1 MDNTSNLETYIT
13 NILPTIEEALLTSL
27 PAKPND
33 ARENLH
39 NAMQYSV
46 TAKAKRIRP
55 ILTLL
60 SHRLFCDNPK
70 KIMPLACAI
79 ELIHTYSLIHDD
91 LPAMDNDDY
100 RRGQLTCHKKYGEAI
115 AILAGDTLN
124 SFGFELLARE
134 LPKHFSPI
142 ACLKAIA
149 KLGHALGLDGM
160 SGGQTLDFLG
170 TKTQQD
176 LQYLESTHLKKTGAL
191 IQACL
196 YLPALLEEKEEEVQ
210 THLYQFGTH
219 LGLLFQITDDI
230 LDVVGASKDL
240 GKTGGK
246 DQEQQKLTYVSLSGI
261 EGARKLATH
270 EAQKAKEILTQINYP
285 THLLSDMVIRIEM
298 RTY

>member
-1 MDNTSNLETYIT
+1 MHNLDNYIEET
-13 NILPTIEEALLTSL
+13 LPKIEEALLTFL
-27 PAKPND
+27 PQKPND
-33 ARENLH
+33 VRSSLH
-39 NAMQYSV
+39 NAMHYSV

-55 ILTLL
+55 LLTLL
-60 SHRLFCDNPK
+60 SHQLFSDNPQ

-124 SFGFELLARE
+124 TFGFELLAEE
-134 LPKHFSPI
+134 LPKYFHPT
-142 ACLKAIA
+142 ACLKVIS
-149 KLGHALGLDGM
+149 KLGHALGLEGM
-160 SGGQTLDFLG
+160 SGGQTLDLFG

-176 LQYLESTHLKKTGAL
+176 LNYLESTHLKKTGAM

-196 YLPALLEEKEEEVQ
+196 YLPAILEEKEEEVQ

-230 LDVVGASKDL
+230 LDVVGSSKDL
-240 GKTGGK
+240 GKTSGK
-246 DQEQQKLTYVSLSGI
+246 DHQQQKLTYVSLSGI
-261 EGARKLATH
+261 EGARKLAKN
-270 EAQKAKEILTQINYP
+270 EAQKAQEILTQMNY
-285 THLLSDMVIRIEM
+285 TTQLLSDMVTRIEM
-298 RTY
+298 RTH